1 MIYVILKVILKVTL
15 QGERIDVREIEVI
28 WEDVYVIGALVIA
41 WSLDH
46 V

>member
-1 MIYVILKVILKVTL
+1 MIYVILKVIL
-15 QGERIDVREIEVI
+15 QGERIDVREIEGI
-28 WEDVYVIGALVIA
+28 REDVYVIGALVIA

>member
-1 MIYVILKVILKVTL
+1 MIYVILKVIL

-41 WSLDH
+41 WSLDN